1 MPCSINQ
8 FNSPKKGM
16 NMSDEED
23 YSELEDNIEEDPE
36 YQVDNDEIDGG
47 EEGFLKGY
55 AEADDFEKQSEDEFE
70 HDDEIKK

>member
-1 MPCSINQ
+1 
-8 FNSPKKGM
+8 
-16 NMSDEED
+16 MSDEED